1 MMLLRELT
9 RCVRSWWSVDRIRI
23 SRSEGLLLQLQI
35 GDRLLVMGKIW
46 QVENKLVESSSEG
59 ILSDGLKTAEASER
73 NTICYTLVEW
83 EPCPLSNSLESRG
96 DSDRTAATLTLLLDS
111 TGQSRNAA
119 ALMINGVAYDIADG
133 DICRIETTLQS
144 ESE

>member
-59 ILSDGLKTAEASER
+59 ILSDGLKTIRFAIR
-73 NTICYTLVEW
+73 
-83 EPCPLSNSLESRG
+83 
-96 DSDRTAATLTLLLDS
+96 
-111 TGQSRNAA
+111 
-119 ALMINGVAYDIADG
+119 
-133 DICRIETTLQS
+133 
-144 ESE
+144 